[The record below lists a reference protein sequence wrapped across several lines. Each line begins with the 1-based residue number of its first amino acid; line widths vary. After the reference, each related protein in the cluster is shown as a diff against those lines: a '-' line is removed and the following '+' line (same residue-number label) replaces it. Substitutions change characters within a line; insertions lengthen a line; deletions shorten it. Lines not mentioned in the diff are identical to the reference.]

1 MNLEIERNSVI
12 RREDLSQI
20 DYFESL
26 VSKALERKVIDIDFI
41 NHIQIQLL
49 ELLKIKIDKFNG
61 IDNSSISSDK
71 AKVIMDSNIYT
82 IGLYLKKFTP
92 DESIEKLQKEPII
105 SMYDKGRKEIDKKL
119 FVCKILHQKV
129 LKNMIT
135 TQNETYNDTI
145 IKGIKGFFK
154 IYDPDYNARDMKITA
169 DYPLYNNLIGKI
181 EGVEFIEKYLESLYY
196 ENEFCKTIPNVEE
209 TLQRYSKGYKN
220 LIINIFSVTLMTT
233 LEKMLPKKEVKT
245 KEEVYADI
253 LTAYKKLKIQNTRL
267 NQYIE
272 KGISEIQAEI
282 YNRRTNY

>member
-61 IDNSSISSDK
+61 IDNFSISSDK

>member
-145 IKGIKGFFK
+145 IKGIKGFFR

-169 DYPLYNNLIGKI
+169 DYPLYNNLIGKL
-181 EGVEFIEKYLESLYY
+181 EGIEFIEKYLESLYY
-196 ENEFCKTIPNVEE
+196 ENEFCKAIPNVEE
-209 TLQRYSKGYKN
+209 ILQSYSKDYKN

-233 LEKMLPKKEVKT
+233 LEKMLPKKEVKK
-245 KEEVYADI
+245 KEEVYANI
-253 LTAYKKLKIQNTRL
+253 LTVYKKLKIQNTRL

-272 KGISEIQAEI
+272 KGISEIKAEI
-282 YNRRTNY
+282 YNMHTSY